1 LGGSEKIVHQRVVRP
16 WAWPQA
22 AGVQGMFGHC
32 SQAYGLIF
40 YFIFFVWSCV
50 EPEVGLDVAYE
61 SLPIWDVL

>member
-1 LGGSEKIVHQRVVRP
+1 
-16 WAWPQA
+16 
-22 AGVQGMFGHC
+22 MFGHC